1 MAQDARTLSGEKQI
15 LRAVG
20 SSKKSS
26 ASCEVNSSGV
36 AMYYFGKGHKLR
48 CKFMYTLSCD
58 LIKMING

>member
-1 MAQDARTLSGEKQI
+1 M
-15 LRAVG
+15 
-20 SSKKSS
+20 SS
-26 ASCEVNSSGV
+26 ASREVNSSEV